1 MIDAIIFQSDKVQ
14 SQTKDAKS
22 LLQEL
27 IQQYFVETPEYIIL
41 EEEGKDHEK
50 TFTIAATVQ

>member
-1 MIDAIIFQSDKVQ
+1 VEKIVFQSDKVS
-14 SQTKDAKS
+14 SQIKDAKS

-27 IQQYFVETPEYIIL
+27 VQKYFIETPLYTIL

-50 TFTIAATVQ
+50 IFTIKVSVQ

>member
-1 MIDAIIFQSDKVQ
+1 MVDAIIFQSDKVQ
-14 SQTKDAKS
+14 SQIKDAKS

-27 IQQYFVETPEYIIL
+27 IQQYFIETPLYSIL

-50 TFTIAATVQ
+50 TFTIAASVQ

>member
-1 MIDAIIFQSDKVQ
+1 MVENIIFQSEKVR
-14 SQTKDAKS
+14 SQIKDAKS

-27 IQQYFVETPEYIIL
+27 IQQYFVETPGYMIL
-41 EEEGKDHEK
+41 EEVGKDHEK

>member
-1 MIDAIIFQSDKVQ
+1 MINTIIFQSDKVR
-14 SQTKDAKS
+14 SQIKDAKS

-27 IQQYFVETPEYIIL
+27 IQQYFTETPLYTIL

-50 TFTIAATVQ
+50 NFTIAAVVQ